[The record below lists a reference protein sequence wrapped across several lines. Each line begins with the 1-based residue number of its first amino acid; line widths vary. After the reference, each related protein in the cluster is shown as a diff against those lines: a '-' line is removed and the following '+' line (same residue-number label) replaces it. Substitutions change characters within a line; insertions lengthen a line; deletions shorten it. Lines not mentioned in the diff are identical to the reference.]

1 MLLKHYRRGVNNEA
15 INEINV
21 VPYVDIMLVL
31 LVIFMVVT
39 PLAIQGLEINLPKT
53 ESKQLELEQSFP
65 FVIDINDKGQ
75 YFIEEDSRITQVS
88 LGFIEDRFIKVI
100 SSNPDLE
107 VIIRGDGEA
116 DYESVAQ
123 LLSML
128 QENGGIN
135 FSLAT
140 QPWQT

>member
-75 YFIEEDSRITQVS
+75 YFIDCLLYTSPSPRDGTKSRMP
-88 LGFIEDRFIKVI
+88 
-100 SSNPDLE
+100 SS
-107 VIIRGDGEA
+107 A
-116 DYESVAQ
+116 
-123 LLSML
+123 
-128 QENGGIN
+128 
-135 FSLAT
+135 
-140 QPWQT
+140 

>member
-53 ESKQLELEQSFP
+53 
-65 FVIDINDKGQ
+65 
-75 YFIEEDSRITQVS
+75 
-88 LGFIEDRFIKVI
+88 
-100 SSNPDLE
+100 
-107 VIIRGDGEA
+107 
-116 DYESVAQ
+116 
-123 LLSML
+123 
-128 QENGGIN
+128 
-135 FSLAT
+135 
-140 QPWQT
+140 